1 LAQPDPAP
9 GINYDESLQ
18 RNDQVQ
24 FRRGNMRSHRT
35 AAKLLLSLLVLF
47 TAALSFAVS
56 VRGSSGNG
64 EDSNAPSWMLLG
76 RSISVPLTANGKK
89 ATMTQEVI
97 CINQD
102 VEASLGSPTLSLAG
116 SCDSG
121 VYMHLFQYQS
131 IALNVGVAIGRLNGF
146 NPTNSTDY
154 GVLIC
159 DSPSNT
165 IEMCTN
171 DPTGTHIPNMTI
183 TTTKTSVLFT
193 VPNTF
198 PSYPAGTAQQG
209 QGLTFYVITRQS
221 TPLPLAVPTAGIR

>member
-1 LAQPDPAP
+1 MK
-9 GINYDESLQ
+9 IN
-18 RNDQVQ
+18 RNL
-24 FRRGNMRSHRT
+24 
-35 AAKLLLSLLVLF
+35 AKLVLALLVLG
-47 TAALSFAVS
+47 TAALAFAIN

-64 EDSNAPSWMLLG
+64 EDSNAANWMLLG
-76 RSISVPLTANGKK
+76 RSIPLTLTANGKK
-89 ATMTQEVI
+89 AVMTQEVI

-102 VEASLGSPTLSLAG
+102 VESSFPSPTAALTG

-121 VYMHLFQYQS
+121 VYMHLFQFQS
-131 IALNVGVAIGRLNGF
+131 TALNVGVAIGRLNGF
-146 NPTNSTDY
+146 TPTSTTDY

-159 DSPSNT
+159 DSSSNT

-171 DPTGTHIPNMTI
+171 DPSGTHIPNI
-183 TTTKTSVLFT
+183 TTTATKTSVVFT

-221 TPLPLAVPTAGIR
+221 TPLPLAVPSVGIR

>member
-1 LAQPDPAP
+1 
-9 GINYDESLQ
+9 
-18 RNDQVQ
+18 
-24 FRRGNMRSHRT
+24 MRFNRT
-35 AAKLLLSLLVLF
+35 AAKFLLSLFVLF
-47 TAALSFAVS
+47 TAASSFAVS

-64 EDSNAPSWMLLG
+64 EDSNAALWMLLG
-76 RSISVPLTANGKK
+76 RSIPVPLTANGKK

-102 VEASLGSPTLSLAG
+102 VEASLGSPTLSLVG

-131 IALNVGVAIGRLNGF
+131 TSLNVGVAIGRLNGF
-146 NPTNSTDY
+146 TPTNASDY

-159 DSPSNT
+159 DSASNT

-171 DPTGTHIPNMTI
+171 DPTATNIPDMTI

-198 PSYPAGTAQQG
+198 PTYPAGTAQQG
-209 QGLTFYVITRQS
+209 QGLTFYVITRQAA
-221 TPLPLAVPTAGIR
+221 PLPLAVPTAGIR